1 MPKWHTPHPQIN
13 EFMKTRIFTTAAV
26 ALTALLALAGN
37 DMGIGDTAE
46 KCLANLEQGKRPMF
60 FKSYSKASAADESEE
75 FVCRDVT
82 LTKGGELASVLGD
95 DALTIDSL
103 VVRGPV
109 NSEDFN
115 TMRMTSLTG
124 KLSVIN
130 LQYADIEN
138 KKVPDNAFYNYDDQ
152 MDLVD
157 EGVVY
162 VLWLQRMIL
171 PEDITEIGDEAFE
184 YAVNLMTINFPKSLK
199 KIGNNSFYTC
209 RNLKPK
215 R

>member
-37 DMGIGDTAE
+37 DMGIGGATE
-46 KCLANLEQGKRPMF
+46 RCLANMEQGKRPIV
-60 FKSYSKASAADESEE
+60 FKSYSEASATEASDE
-75 FVCRDVT
+75 FVYRDVT

-152 MDLVD
+152 MDLD

-171 PEDITEIGDEAFE
+171 PEDITEIGDETFE
-184 YAVNLMTINFPKSLK
+184 YTVNLMTINFPKSLK

>member
-1 MPKWHTPHPQIN
+1 MLPKWHTPHSQIN

-103 VVRGPV
+103 VVR
-109 NSEDFN
+109 
-115 TMRMTSLTG
+115 
-124 KLSVIN
+124 
-130 LQYADIEN
+130 
-138 KKVPDNAFYNYDDQ
+138 
-152 MDLVD
+152 
-157 EGVVY
+157 VVK
-162 VLWLQRMIL
+162 IL
-171 PEDITEIGDEAFE
+171 IP
-184 YAVNLMTINFPKSLK
+184 
-199 KIGNNSFYTC
+199 
-209 RNLKPK
+209 
-215 R
+215 

>member
-46 KCLANLEQGKRPMF
+46 KCLANLEQGKRPIV
-60 FKSYSKASAADESEE
+60 FKSYSEASAADELEE
-75 FVCRDVT
+75 FVYRDVT

-115 TMRMTSLTG
+115 TMRMASLTG

-157 EGVVY
+157 ERVVY

-184 YAVNLMTINFPKSLK
+184 YAGNLMTINFPKSLK
-199 KIGNNSFYTC
+199 KN
-209 RNLKPK
+209 RQ
-215 R
+215 

>member
-1 MPKWHTPHPQIN
+1 M
-13 EFMKTRIFTTAAV
+13 

-37 DMGIGDTAE
+37 DMGIGGATE
-46 KCLANLEQGKRPMF
+46 RCLANMEQGKRPIV
-60 FKSYSKASAADESEE
+60 FKSYSEASAADELEE
-75 FVCRDVT
+75 FVYRDVT

-115 TMRMTSLTG
+115 TMRMASLTG
-124 KLSVIN
+124 KLSMIN

-152 MDLVD
+152 MDLD
-157 EGVVY
+157 ERVVY

-171 PEDITEIGDEAFE
+171 PEYITEIGDEAFE

-209 RNLKPK
+209 RNLNPK